1 MRQSPRPPLRQA
13 HAVGVAPSSEP
24 RATFRPDIQGLRAV
38 AVLLVVAYHLRVEGL
53 PGGFVGVDV
62 FFVISGF
69 LITTHLVQRPP
80 TGSRDLLEFWGRRI
94 RRILPAAFLV
104 LAVTAIASRAFA
116 PETRWAAN
124 AAEIIASALYVQN
137 WVLAAN
143 ATDYLAA
150 ADAATPVQ
158 HYWSL
163 AVEEQFYLFWPIVIL
178 AAYAI
183 ARRARLAS
191 TMFVGF
197 AMLSVVALSL
207 AASIA
212 ATAAEPASAYFIL
225 PTRVWE
231 LALGGCIAALPAFG
245 AGQIGRAR
253 VGFAWLGLGMILL
266 AGVTITAATPFPG
279 TAAVLP
285 VAGAALVIIAAADG
299 RASPSRWLRLRP
311 IQHVGNTSY
320 SIYLWHWPLIVFWP
334 LVVGPITPIG
344 GLGIVAL
351 TIGLATASTYL
362 VEDRFRFAPSLQRFG
377 PAFRFAVAGMLLVS
391 ILGGGHLVEARLRL
405 DAAVADA
412 TNVDDSL
419 ALEWA
424 DGDVTGIDEPA
435 GNEPAGDEPA
445 GDESSSSLPVSMD
458 DVSFADPST
467 SPEATPGGSG
477 SPEPRPVRPPSC
489 RGASAIVHGFSV
501 CPRDPSGRMVPD
513 PVVARSDWSDAYRDG
528 CWIYTPF
535 SARTTCSYGQGNVQ
549 IALVGNSH
557 AGHWLPTLQ
566 VLAKRHGWTITT
578 FLASRCN
585 ATDATL
591 ELWGGTQGCLDYGRW
606 ALDATRGRRFDLVVT
621 SERQS
626 VDTEEGATT
635 REAAY
640 AGYRSYLKRWSAGGT
655 RILILRDTPF
665 PGRTLG
671 AVPDC
676 LASHRNHQGACDGTP
691 DAWRSIDPL
700 VDAAEDLA
708 LSGVTTIDTT
718 RFFCTATRCPA
729 VIGTAVVYFDGS
741 HMTATYA
748 RTIAPFLEA
757 DVLAALHARRP
768 R

>member
-1 MRQSPRPPLRQA
+1 VTEAPRQPLRQA
-13 HAVGVAPSSEP
+13 HAVNVAPSSET

-38 AVLLVVAYHLRVEGL
+38 AVLLVVAYHLRVDGL

-69 LITTHLVQRPP
+69 LITSQLVHHPP
-80 TGSRDLLEFWGRRI
+80 AGSRDLLEFWGRRI

-124 AAEIIASALYVQN
+124 AGEIIASALYVQN

-163 AVEEQFYLFWPIVIL
+163 AVEEQFYLGWPILIL

-183 ARRARLAS
+183 ARRVRLAP
-191 TMFVGF
+191 TRFVGL

-207 AASIA
+207 AASIV
-212 ATAAEPASAYFIL
+212 ATADEPASAYFIL

-245 AGQIGRAR
+245 AGQIGRTR
-253 VGFAWLGLGMILL
+253 DGVAWLGLGMILL
-266 AGVTITAATPFPG
+266 AGATITAATPFPG

-299 RASPSRWLRLRP
+299 RGSPTRWLRLRP

-320 SIYLWHWPLIVFWP
+320 SIYLWHWPLIALWP

-344 GLGIVAL
+344 ALGIVAL
-351 TIGLATASTYL
+351 TIGLATASTFW
-362 VEDRFRFAPSLQRFG
+362 VEDRFRFAPSLQRIG
-377 PAFRFAVAGMLLVS
+377 PTFRFAVAGMLLVS
-391 ILGGGHLVEARLRL
+391 ILGSAHLVEARLRL
-405 DAAVADA
+405 DAAVAHA
-412 TNVDDSL
+412 TEVDDDL

-424 DGDVTGIDEPA
+424 DGDVTVVDEA
-435 GNEPAGDEPA
+435 AGDGSISSPPA
-445 GDESSSSLPVSMD
+445 STD
-458 DVSFADPST
+458 DVTFADPASI
-467 SPEATPGGSG
+467 PETTPGGSA
-477 SPEPRPVRPPSC
+477 SPEPRPTRPPSC

-501 CPRDPSGRMVPD
+501 CPRDPAGRMVPD

-535 SARTTCSYGQGNVQ
+535 SARTTCRYGQGKVR

-557 AGHWLPTLQ
+557 AGQWLPTLQ

-606 ALDATRGRRFDLVVT
+606 ALDETRGRQFDLVVT

-626 VDTEEGATT
+626 VDAEEGATT
-635 REAAY
+635 RQAAY

-676 LASHRNHQGACDGTP
+676 LASHRDHQGACDGRP
-691 DAWRSIDPL
+691 DEWRSIDPL
-700 VDAAEDLA
+700 VDASEDLG

-748 RTIAPFLEA
+748 RTIAPFLDA
-757 DVLAALHARRP
+757 DILAALHAKRSP
-768 R
+768 